1 MRRNVCASRASALAF
16 ALVVLPVLLASGA
29 DAQISPARAA
39 VIENAIGARVEA
51 LTILGGDFGL
61 SDGNFHSTGSQGLGS
76 GAPVD
81 TRITKF
87 GGDGDV
93 GSPKA
98 LDGLHIGWQPTLQ
111 GNMGYLESA
120 THLRGT
126 LSAGDTS
133 TLRIVAVEFGGG
145 VRFWTTRKFSI
156 APSMMVLYGHA
167 NNSVSF
173 AGASGRQA
181 IATLESLGL
190 VDWSVSTWSLRPA
203 VDLQYVQ
210 PIGRIL
216 VTFSS
221 DATGFYT
228 HGFGRS
234 NAHLTVGG
242 ASGFVTNKVDLDVP
256 LGIAIAG
263 HELRTGGYISRT
275 DLLGDLESGLGVE
288 HLNELHGR
296 LVLDFLNQWTG
307 IQWLGVGASYLWG
320 PHIHGWTAG
329 ADVAFHF

>member
-1 MRRNVCASRASALAF
+1 MWRSRYAFGPSLLAIG
-16 ALVVLPVLLASGA
+16 LVLLSGVLA
-29 DAQISPARAA
+29 GRVQAQISPVRAA
-39 VIENAIGARVEA
+39 LIENAIGARVEA

-61 SDGNFHSTGSQGLGS
+61 SDGNFHSTGSQGIGS

-93 GSPKA
+93 GSPKPLA
-98 LDGLHIGWQPTLQ
+98 GLHIGWQPTLQ
-111 GNMGYLESA
+111 GNIGHLDSA

-126 LSAGDTS
+126 LTAGDTS
-133 TLRIVAVEFGGG
+133 TLRIFAVEFGGG
-145 VRFWTTRKFSI
+145 VRFWTTHRFSI
-156 APSMMVLYGHA
+156 APSVMALYGHA

-173 AGASGRQA
+173 LGASGRQA
-181 IATLESLGL
+181 LAALEPLGL
-190 VDWSVSTWSLRPA
+190 VNWSVSTWSVRPA
-203 VDLQYVQ
+203 LDMQYVL
-210 PIGRIL
+210 PLARALITL
-216 VTFSS
+216 ST

-234 NAHLTVGG
+234 NVHLTVGG
-242 ASGFVTNKVDLDVP
+242 ASGFVTNKIDLDVP

-263 HELRTGGYISRT
+263 HEVRTGGYISRT
-275 DLLGDLESGLGVE
+275 DLLGDLETGLGVE

-296 LVLDFLNQWTG
+296 LVLDFLNQLTG
-307 IQWLGVGASYLWG
+307 VQWIGVGASYLWG
-320 PHIHGWTAG
+320 PHITGWTVG